1 MHDNRQDHS
10 RRIDGYVPLAVGDLP
25 SEWRDSAVKERFVAR
40 RSSPDVTGPAYI
52 NLETIFR
59 LGSTPP
65 TTGTFMFGYLAALWS
80 LIVRLQK
87 SRPSRETRGD
97 LKSTRGSQIA
107 AGIMIIYSLKNSWQR
122 RQGALA
128 YSHLGSANDDERDQ

>member
-1 MHDNRQDHS
+1 MERH
-10 RRIDGYVPLAVGDLP
+10 
-25 SEWRDSAVKERFVAR
+25 AVKERFVAR

-128 YSHLGSANDDERDQ
+128 YSHLGSAMTMSGTNKSGADQEVLAFLAGGGEMGEAHPFL